1 MSKVV
6 DEVSS
11 ANADYVA
18 NFGDKGDLPMPPGR
32 HMRLPIPL
40 YLGNLHLQS

>member
-32 HMRLPIPL
+32 QFAIT
-40 YLGNLHLQS
+40 

>member
-11 ANADYVA
+11 AIADYVA
-18 NFGDKGDLPMPPGR
+18 NFGDKGDLPMPPGQKFA
-32 HMRLPIPL
+32 IA
-40 YLGNLHLQS
+40 YLHGCSFRPC